1 MQDDLIPATES
12 TDSTGASRFRPN
24 RVIRSLAPYG
34 LVLALTLLVLTL
46 ALRLWNL
53 DFHVPTNYGGDGTLH
68 LMFTKGLLENGW
80 YLTNPSLGAP
90 GEMDLREFPA
100 VDTLPALLTKGLG
113 LFTHDPALLNNLL
126 FLLTFPL
133 ASLAAF
139 HACRQMGL
147 LTGPSLLCALLYA
160 FAQYHFVRSEG
171 HLYLSA
177 YFMAPLATL
186 VAWWIAEGRLL
197 GPAGAWRR
205 GRLALA
211 GGICVLTSLSGAYYP
226 FFAGII
232 LVTASLLALCA
243 RRDRRHF
250 VAGTLLTA
258 LLVAGLLTCLLP
270 TLLYLHRHPGQP
282 AAGMRR
288 PEEAEIFG
296 LKIAQVLLPIDGHRL
311 GAVDRF
317 KARYDRH
324 SPLVNEN
331 STAAVGVVGAAGFL
345 VLIGWL
351 LFRPVARA
359 APPGRVAADDPDP
372 PPGRRFLDTFSV
384 FNAAAVLFGTIG
396 GFGELFAL
404 FVSPQ
409 IRALNRLSVFID
421 FFALATVAFC
431 LDALLRPRRGSR
443 AARVAGGLGLG
454 ALGLLGLLDQT
465 RPINPVAY
473 RVMSHDYRA
482 DRDFFRRAA
491 ASLPAGSLVFQ
502 LPYMGFPENGPEGQ
516 LQDYSLFGGYVLSN
530 GLRWS
535 YGAMRDSPGDQ
546 WQQAVARL
554 PLEAGVRQL
563 ALAGFSGIH
572 VERAG
577 YADFGAALT
586 AGLRDL
592 LGPPVATQ
600 SERVFFSLLDYNP
613 RPARH
618 PDARTVA
625 AGRGPGAAPGLR
637 PFRRRLPSSVEETRT
652 DLARVPAELHPDADQ
667 SFRTDPAGP
676 CADARQHRPDRAPAP
691 GDDARP
697 GPLDL
702 DAHPGPP
709 APGHVPGP
717 AAGGKRPPL
726 FLFRRGQGER
736 PDLGHGRLPDRPGR
750 TAGQSSHPGRSSR
763 AAGRAVMRP
772 SRYTVVPRRIVRSTR
787 PLRCRPR

>member
-1 MQDDLIPATES
+1 MRTDLNPPPEPAVAGP
-12 TDSTGASRFRPN
+12 STGSPRRHLRP
-24 RVIRSLAPYG
+24 LAAYG

-46 ALRLWNL
+46 ALRLWDL

-80 YLTNPSLGAP
+80 FLTNPSLGAP

-100 VDTLPALLTKGLG
+100 VDTLPALLIKGLG
-113 LFTHDPALLNNLL
+113 LFTHDPALLNNLF

-139 HACRQMGL
+139 YACRQMGFL
-147 LTGPSLLCALLYA
+147 PGPSLLCALLYA

-197 GPAGAWRR
+197 GPAGAWWR
-205 GRLALA
+205 GRLPRA
-211 GGICVLTSLSGAYYP
+211 GGICVLTSLSGVYYP

-250 VAGTLLTA
+250 VAGALLTA
-258 LLVAGLLTCLLP
+258 LLAAGLLACLLP
-270 TLLYLHRHPGQP
+270 TILYLHRHPGQP
-282 AAGMRR
+282 AAGTRR

-331 STAAVGVVGAAGFL
+331 STAAVGVVAAAGFL
-345 VLIGWL
+345 GLLGWL
-351 LFRPVARA
+351 LFRPVMVRA
-359 APPGRVAADDPDP
+359 AAPGGVEPDGDPDP

-384 FNAAAVLFGTIG
+384 FNAAAVLFGTVG

-404 FVSPQ
+404 GVSPQ
-409 IRALNRLSVFID
+409 IRALNRFSVFID
-421 FFALATVAFC
+421 FFALAAVAFC
-431 LDALLRPRRGSR
+431 LDAVARRWRGSR
-443 AARVAGGLGLG
+443 TARVAGGI
-454 ALGLLGLLDQT
+454 ALGGLLLLGLLDQT

-482 DRDFFRRAA
+482 DQAFFRRAA
-491 ASLPAGSLVFQ
+491 ASLPAGAMVFQ
-502 LPYMGFPENGPEGQ
+502 LPYMGFPENGPEEG
-516 LQDYSLFGGYVLSN
+516 LQDYSLFDGYVLSS

-535 YGAMRDSPGDQ
+535 YGAMRDSSGDQ

-577 YADFGAALT
+577 YADFGAALV
-586 AGLRDL
+586 AKLRDL
-592 LGPPVATQ
+592 LGPPTATE
-600 SERVFFSLLDYNP
+600 SERQFFSLLDYT
-613 RPARH
+613 RALRATLTPAQWRQ
-618 PDARTVA
+618 A
-625 AGRGPGAAPGLR
+625 A
-637 PFRRRLPSSVEETRT
+637 
-652 DLARVPAELHPDADQ
+652 DLARHRVYVRFDAGFRPPA
-667 SFRTDPAGP
+667 RK
-676 CADARQHRPDRAPAP
+676 PAP
-691 GDDARP
+691 ISRGCLGNSTLTLINPSGQTRRVRVRMLASTDQTAPLPLVMTRGQDRRTWTLGQEPQPLAV
-697 GPLDL
+697 PLDL
-702 DAHPGPP
+702 PPGECSLHFSC
-709 APGHVPGP
+709 G
-717 AAGGKRPPL
+717 AGGKATARTWVMADFQIDQDEPDAPPVN
-726 FLFRRGQGER
+726 
-736 PDLGHGRLPDRPGR
+736 PPTP
-750 TAGQSSHPGRSSR
+750 AA
-763 AAGRAVMRP
+763 AAGPPGAP
-772 SRYTVVPRRIVRSTR
+772 
-787 PLRCRPR
+787 

>member
-1 MQDDLIPATES
+1 M
-12 TDSTGASRFRPN
+12 GACSFRRYLRP
-24 RVIRSLAPYG
+24 LAAYG

-46 ALRLWNL
+46 ALRLWDL
-53 DFHVPTNYGGDGTLH
+53 DFRTPTNYGGDGTLH

-80 YLTNPSLGAP
+80 FLTNPSLGAP

-100 VDTLPALLTKGLG
+100 VDTLPALLIKGLG
-113 LFTHDPALLNNLL
+113 LFTHDPALLNNLF

-139 HACRQMGL
+139 YTCRQMGFL
-147 LTGPSLLCALLYA
+147 FGPSLLCALLYA

-197 GPAGAWRR
+197 GSAGPWWR
-205 GRLALA
+205 GRLPRA
-211 GGICVLTSLSGAYYP
+211 GGICVLTSLCGAYYP

-250 VAGTLLTA
+250 VAGALLTA
-258 LLVAGLLTCLLP
+258 LLAAGLLACLLP
-270 TLLYLHRHPGQP
+270 TILYLHRHPGQP

-311 GAVDRF
+311 SAVDRF
-317 KARYDRH
+317 KIRYDRR

-331 STAAVGVVGAAGFL
+331 TSAAVGVVGAAGFL
-345 VLIGWL
+345 GLLGWL
-351 LFRPVARA
+351 LFRPVTRTA
-359 APPGRVAADDPDP
+359 APARGGPAGSDP

-409 IRALNRLSVFID
+409 IRGLNRLSVFID
-421 FFALATVAFC
+421 FFALAAVAFC
-431 LDALLRPRRGSR
+431 LDAVARRWGGSR
-443 AARVAGGLGLG
+443 AARVGGGIALGGLL
-454 ALGLLGLLDQT
+454 LLGLLDQT

-482 DRDFFRRAA
+482 DQSFFRRAA
-491 ASLPAGSLVFQ
+491 ASLPAGAMVFQ
-502 LPYMGFPENGPEGQ
+502 LPYMSFPENGPQEG
-516 LQDYSLFGGYVLSN
+516 LQDYSLFGGYVLSS

-563 ALAGFSGIH
+563 ALAGFGGIH

-577 YADFGAALT
+577 YADFGAAL
-586 AGLRDL
+586 AARLRGL
-592 LGPPVATQ
+592 LGPPIATE
-600 SERVFFSLLDYNP
+600 SERVFFSLLDYA
-613 RPARH
+613 RALRATMTPAQWRQ
-618 PDARTVA
+618 A
-625 AGRGPGAAPGLR
+625 A
-637 PFRRRLPSSVEETRT
+637 
-652 DLARVPAELHPDADQ
+652 DLALHRVYVHFDIGFQTPSRKPEPVSRWCLGNSAL
-667 SFRTDPAGP
+667 TLTNPAGQSRRVRLRMLASTDQTAP
-676 CADARQHRPDRAPAP
+676 VPLVMTCGHDRWTWTLNQDQQPLAVS
-691 GDDARP
+691 
-697 GPLDL
+697 LDL
-702 DAHPGPP
+702 PPGESPL
-709 APGHVPGP
+709 HFSCD
-717 AAGGKRPPL
+717 AGGKATARTWLMTDFQIDQDEPPVN
-726 FLFRRGQGER
+726 
-736 PDLGHGRLPDRPGR
+736 PPTP
-750 TAGQSSHPGRSSR
+750 AA
-763 AAGRAVMRP
+763 AAGPPGAP
-772 SRYTVVPRRIVRSTR
+772 
-787 PLRCRPR
+787 

>member
-197 GPAGAWRR
+197 GPTGAWRR

-516 LQDYSLFGGYVLSN
+516 LQDYSLFGGYVLSS

-600 SERVFFSLLDYNP
+600 SERVFFSLLDYTRALRATLTP
-613 RPARH
+613 EQWRQ
-618 PDARTVA
+618 A
-625 AGRGPGAAPGLR
+625 A
-637 PFRRRLPSSVEETRT
+637 
-652 DLARVPAELHPDADQ
+652 DLARHRVYVRFDAGFRPPSRKPEPTSRGCLQNSTLTLINPSGQTRRVRVRMLASTDLTAPLPLVMTRGRDRWTWTLTRDPQPLATFLDLPPGECPLHFSCSAGDKASTRTWVMADFQIDQDEPPVNPPTPAAA
-667 SFRTDPAGP
+667 AGP
-676 CADARQHRPDRAPAP
+676 PGAP
-691 GDDARP
+691 
-697 GPLDL
+697 
-702 DAHPGPP
+702 
-709 APGHVPGP
+709 
-717 AAGGKRPPL
+717 
-726 FLFRRGQGER
+726 
-736 PDLGHGRLPDRPGR
+736 
-750 TAGQSSHPGRSSR
+750 
-763 AAGRAVMRP
+763 
-772 SRYTVVPRRIVRSTR
+772 
-787 PLRCRPR
+787 